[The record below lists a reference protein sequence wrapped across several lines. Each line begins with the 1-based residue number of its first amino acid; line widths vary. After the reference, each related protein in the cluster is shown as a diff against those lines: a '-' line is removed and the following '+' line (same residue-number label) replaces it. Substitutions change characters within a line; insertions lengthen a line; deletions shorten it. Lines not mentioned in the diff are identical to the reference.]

1 MATTNQALLDEAIS
15 ARHKLMT
22 GGAVVKVTKD
32 GMTVEYTRSSLPDL
46 NLYIDRLS
54 SVAGGVSKRRPPAG
68 VRL

>member
-32 GMTVEYTRSSLPDL
+32 GMTVEYTRSTLPQL
-46 NLYIDRLS
+46 NAYIDELTTVS
-54 SVAGGVSKRRPPAG
+54 GGASKRRQPAG
-68 VRL
+68 FRF